1 MCLQEFEIDYMDSY
15 NDSMIKHLTNYDAEI
30 YWLCIMQFMD

>member
-1 MCLQEFEIDYMDSY
+1 MCLQEFEIDYYESY

-30 YWLCIMQFMD
+30 Y